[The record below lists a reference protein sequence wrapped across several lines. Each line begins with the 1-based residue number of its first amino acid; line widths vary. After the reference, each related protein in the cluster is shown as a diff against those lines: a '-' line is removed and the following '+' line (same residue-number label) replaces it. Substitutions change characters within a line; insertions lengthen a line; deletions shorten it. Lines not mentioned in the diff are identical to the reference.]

1 MQTQKAAGLVN
12 RGPTIF
18 VCIRNNILWDKSGN
32 LDDYTVTPVI
42 DHGCEGNRV
51 DLKTEFILPSLTS
64 FPLQLR
70 RVLKKEKILTSENR
84 KEV

>member
-1 MQTQKAAGLVN
+1 M
-12 RGPTIF
+12 
-18 VCIRNNILWDKSGN
+18 
-32 LDDYTVTPVI
+32 TPVI